1 MPEKRRFLRVAPRG
15 LAPKSGKIFSGNLPP
30 AECRV
35 VDLSAGG
42 ACLELSGAASLPRNF
57 ELVVGAVR
65 KKCKV
70 VWRAGWRVGVSF

>member
-1 MPEKRRFLRVAPRG
+1 MPENRRFVRIAPRG
-15 LAPKSGKIFSGNLPP
+15 LAPKSGKIFVRNLHPMD
-30 AECRV
+30 CKV

-42 ACLELSGAASLPRNF
+42 ACLEVAAPASVPKNF

-70 VWRAGWRVGVSF
+70 VWKAGWRVGVSF

>member
-1 MPEKRRFLRVAPRG
+1 MHNLSAAINGFRDAKI
-15 LAPKSGKIFSGNLPP
+15 IFSGNLPP
-30 AECRV
+30 AECKV

-42 ACLELSGAASLPRNF
+42 ACLEVSGAGSLPKNF

-70 VWRAGWRVGVSF
+70 VWRAGWRLGVSF